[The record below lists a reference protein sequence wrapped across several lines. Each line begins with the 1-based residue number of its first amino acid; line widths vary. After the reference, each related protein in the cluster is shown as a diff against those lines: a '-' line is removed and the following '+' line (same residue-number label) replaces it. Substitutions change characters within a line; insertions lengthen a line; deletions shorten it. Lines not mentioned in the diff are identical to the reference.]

1 LTPLEAAAPV
11 SQNYKRYVL
20 FIMASVFTM
29 NYADRY
35 LFSVMLQSIKED
47 LLLTDTQLGFLSGIA
62 FAIFYIT
69 LGIPIA
75 RWADRGNRVTIAS
88 LAMAL
93 WGVMVMLCGAVTGF
107 VQLALVRVGAAVGEA
122 GCMPPTY
129 SLVGDYFPGRE
140 RARALSIYALGGPM
154 SGLVGLTL
162 GGWLNQRFGWRI
174 AFMLAAV
181 PGLLIAA
188 LVELSIVEPRA
199 APAVRTGA
207 GKSPMPIGRVFVTL
221 WRKTSFRHLTLSMM
235 LLAIV
240 AIGFMPWYAAF
251 MIRTHGMTS
260 GEVGIWLGV
269 IFSVCGLIG
278 TYGGGHLA
286 ARYLEGRED
295 LQLRYGAVGVALIF
309 PCTAVFLLAPD
320 KYVSLAAFMPVIF
333 LFHIFIGPL
342 YALMQRLVTDEM
354 RATSIALALMISNL
368 VGMGLG
374 PQMVGILSDRWAPS
388 RGADSLKLAMLVVS
402 TAVLWSAWHFWR
414 ASRTIRG
421 DLSAMEHSADD
432 TAAVRDQLLAADT
445 LG

>member
-1 LTPLEAAAPV
+1 MF

-20 FIMASVFTM
+20 FLMAAVFTM

-35 LFSVMLQSIKED
+35 LLSVMLQSIKED

-62 FAIFYIT
+62 FAVFYIT

-88 LAMAL
+88 LAMGM
-93 WGVMVMLCGAVTGF
+93 WGVMVMLCGMVTGF
-107 VQLALVRVGAAVGEA
+107 VQLALVRIGAAVGEA

-162 GGWLNQRFGWRI
+162 GGWLNQRFGWRT

-181 PGLLIAA
+181 PGLLIAVA
-188 LVELSIVEPRA
+188 VKLSIVEPRVA
-199 APAVRTGA
+199 SPAGTDKRPQPPIA
-207 GKSPMPIGRVFVTL
+207 GVVLAL
-221 WRKTSFRHLTLSMM
+221 WRKTSFRHLTFSMM

-251 MIRTHGMTS
+251 MIRSHGMTS

-286 ARYLEGRED
+286 GRYLEDRED
-295 LQLRYGAVGVALIF
+295 LQLRYGAVGVGLIF
-309 PCTAVFLLAPD
+309 PCTAVFLLAPN
-320 KYVSLAAFMPVIF
+320 KYASLAAFMPMIF

-354 RATSIALALMISNL
+354 RATSIAVALMISNL

-374 PQMVGILSDRWAPS
+374 PQVVGILSDRWAPS
-388 RGADSLKLAMLVVS
+388 RGADSLKWAMLAVS
-402 TAVLWSAWHFWR
+402 SVVLWSAWHFWR
-414 ASRTIRG
+414 ASRTIRS
-421 DLSAMEHSADD
+421 DLSDMRPSAENTD
-432 TAAVRDQLLAADT
+432 AVGLEPVLATDAPR
-445 LG
+445 